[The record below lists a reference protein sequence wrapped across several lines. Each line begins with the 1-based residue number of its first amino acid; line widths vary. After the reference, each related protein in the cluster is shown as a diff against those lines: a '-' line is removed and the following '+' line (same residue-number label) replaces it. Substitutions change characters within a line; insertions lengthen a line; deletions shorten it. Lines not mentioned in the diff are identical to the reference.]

1 MKKCTSQSIL
11 CPPKPGNIFIIN
23 TKTRKGTASMNK
35 PLAAAAVIIAVIA
48 LTAGIVLSSFMLS
61 RFMLKIQHSTEKSIT
76 VKGVAEK
83 LITSD
88 LAAFKCSIT
97 VKGISREEGYANLA
111 RAQKTLLAKLDSL
124 GFNAAMREDENI
136 SCDAHYRTVKTKDKY
151 GKETSNSYFD
161 HYELTYSVRIRTNN
175 VKLVSA
181 NVLKIHELAYQK
193 LNVSVD
199 SPSYFINNPEQ
210 YKLELVNSA
219 SASAA
224 QRART
229 AASHSGSALGPLM
242 EARQGVIQITAPASN
257 ETSDYG
263 VYDTKSVQKVI
274 RLVMT
279 MKFALQ

>member
-1 MKKCTSQSIL
+1 
-11 CPPKPGNIFIIN
+11 
-23 TKTRKGTASMNK
+23 MNK

-97 VKGISREEGYANLA
+97 VKGMSREEGYANLA

-161 HYELTYSVRIRTNN
+161 HYELTYSVRIRTSN

-263 VYDTKSVQKVI
+263 VYDTRSVQKVI

-279 MKFALQ
+279 MKFSLK

>member
-1 MKKCTSQSIL
+1 
-11 CPPKPGNIFIIN
+11 
-23 TKTRKGTASMNK
+23 MNK
-35 PLAAAAVIIAVIA
+35 PVAVTTAAIAIIAI
-48 LTAGIVLSSFMLS
+48 TAGVVISSFMLS

-88 LAAFKCSIT
+88 LAAFKCSVT
-97 VKGISREEGYANLA
+97 VRGNTRPEGYAELA
-111 RAQKTLLAKLDSL
+111 KAQKVLCAKLDSL
-124 GFNAAMREDENI
+124 GFTAAMREDANI
-136 SCDAHYRTVKTKDKY
+136 SCDAHYRTVKTKDRF

-161 HYELTYSVRIRTNN
+161 HYELTYSVRIRTAN

-181 NVLKIHELAYQK
+181 NILKIHELAYNK
-193 LNVSVD
+193 YNVSVE
-199 SPSYFINNPEQ
+199 SPKYFINNPEQ
-210 YKLELVNSA
+210 YKLELVNTA

-229 AASHSGSALGPLM
+229 AASHSGSTLGPLM

-257 ETSDYG
+257 DTSDYG
-263 VYDTKSVQKVI
+263 VYDTGSVQKVI

-279 MKFALQ
+279 MKFALK